1 MLVSDIIT
9 GLAKGFVSPI
19 TTYLTNRQQIGA
31 ALQEAKLKALQ
42 AAGDRQAQLISQGMA
57 ETASWEMASLQ
68 AGQDYRGFELYVL
81 SIPVVLCFTHW
92 SYIVEKG
99 FHALAQ
105 TPGWFQTL
113 VITVYMANY
122 GIRVG
127 HAATGLVK
135 KIASIKKAS

>member
-1 MLVSDIIT
+1 MGFTDIIS

-19 TTYLTNRQQIGA
+19 TTYLTSRQQISA
-31 ALQEAKLKALQ
+31 QLQENKLKMLQ

-57 ETASWEMASLQ
+57 ETANWEMASLQ
-68 AGQDYRGFELYVL
+68 AGQDYRGFELIVL
-81 SIPVVLCFTHW
+81 SIPAVMCFTHW
-92 SYIVEKG
+92 SYIVERG

-113 VITVYMANY
+113 FITVYMANY

-135 KIASIKKAS
+135 KIIGKQGS